1 MILLKYHKRIIH
13 LIIESFV
20 LFIGGV
26 FISSHINS
34 LFVEFDE
41 DIFNNNDNKYKYW
54 YLLFE
59 IFIQFSLLL
68 FIAVLFKDNLKDF
81 LANLLDHSKKN
92 VSLLSNIPFTPA
104 LFSYQTSLIKK
115 LYFLLENFTP
125 FNI

>member
-1 MILLKYHKRIIH
+1 MILLKYHKRVIH

-20 LFIGGV
+20 LFVGGV

-41 DIFNNNDNKYKYW
+41 EIFNNNDNKYKYW

-59 IFIQFSLLL
+59 IFIQLTLLL
-68 FIAVLFKDNLKDF
+68 FVAVLFKDNLKNF

-115 LYFLLENFTP
+115 LHFLLENFLKL
-125 FNI
+125 F